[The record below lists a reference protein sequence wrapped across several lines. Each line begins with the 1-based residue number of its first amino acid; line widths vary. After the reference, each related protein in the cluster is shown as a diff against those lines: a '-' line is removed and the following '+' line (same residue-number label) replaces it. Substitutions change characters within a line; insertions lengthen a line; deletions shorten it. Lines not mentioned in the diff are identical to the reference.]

1 MILSSLFF
9 EKHPDPM
16 WVFDEQSLAILEVN
30 EAAQARYGYTRDQF
44 LTLTLREL
52 RPAEDVPKLVQAVA
66 TAHGEANEFGCWR
79 HLTRDGRVLHVDI
92 RTHRVQFDGRPA
104 RLAVARDVTRLAELE
119 AERKKLLAQE
129 RELKE
134 AHSRMVQQQATMQI
148 AERLIRMGTWELD
161 LQTGKLD
168 WSQNT
173 YAIFGVDARTFDH
186 SFDAFVALIHPEDRE
201 RLCHEQAEAVAGRSV
216 LDIVYRIGRPDGST
230 RIARDVGE
238 LRDTAQGR
246 IFTGVVQDITEERLA
261 EARSR
266 EAESLLA
273 MAGEAAR
280 FGAWRYRVG
289 ESRITWSRQTALI
302 HGMPPGYSPTVEE
315 GLEFYAPE
323 FRDPLRS
330 AFGACLA
337 QGAPFDEVAMIVSR
351 AGTQVWVRAMGQA
364 EHDADG
370 RIVGAHGAFQDI
382 TEIIEA
388 RAQSYRLSRKLEQTL
403 DHLSDAFFT
412 LDQEW
417 RFTFVNAEA
426 ARLLQSAP
434 QDLIGHNVWDKFPA
448 AIGSEYQRQYER
460 AMSRQETVQF
470 TAHYAPLNLWTQVT
484 AYSTPEGL
492 AIHFQDVGERLA
504 AQERLRLLGGAAAR
518 LNDILLIT
526 EARSIAAPDGP
537 RIVYVNASFTQR
549 TGFAFDEVVGRTP
562 RVLQGPRTQRTELD
576 RIRRALE
583 QRQSVRAELIN
594 YTRHGEEFWV
604 ELDITPLMD
613 EHGEVTHFVSVQRDI
628 GERKRAEEAARV
640 DQERFRLV
648 SRATNDVIWDWDLT
662 TDALWWGEGIRE
674 AFGYDPESVGS
685 TPDFWLNHVHPD
697 DRERVS
703 EKIFSTIGTSASTWS
718 DDYRLI
724 RADGKPAFVVDR
736 GFIIRDE
743 NGVAVRMV
751 GAIRDVTAPREQRER
766 SQQSQRL
773 EAIGE
778 LTGGVAHDFNN
789 LLTVILGNAELLGE
803 RLQGDEQLFPLAQMT
818 ASAALRGSELT
829 QRLLAFARRQ
839 PLAPERIDVNRQII
853 SMQDLLRRTLALNIT
868 LRFEPEMPLW
878 SVEADPAQLEMTIL
892 NLAINARD
900 AMPKGGEL
908 VITTANAQ
916 RAPDGGTEVCDFVE
930 IAVADNG
937 TGMSRD
943 VVARA
948 FDPFFT
954 TKEIGKGTG
963 LGLSMVYGFARQS
976 GGYATIESEEGR
988 GTRVAICLPRSVHAA
1003 TPERSSNEQPAPR
1016 GGSER
1021 ILVVEDDALVRR
1033 HVVSLLRGLG
1043 YRVIE
1048 ADGAKPA
1055 LDLLE
1060 QAEVDLLFTDVMMAG
1075 GMNGRELADEAAQR
1089 RPGIKILL
1097 TSGHIAEGVLSGER
1111 ELPGGG
1117 LLSKPYSPALLAS
1130 RIRQVLDA

>member
-9 EKHPDPM
+9 ENHPDPM
-16 WVFDEQSLAILEVN
+16 WVFDEKSLAILEVN
-30 EAAQARYGYTRDQF
+30 EAALAKYGYTRDQF

-52 RPAEDVPKLVQAVA
+52 RPAEDVPKLVQAMG
-66 TAHGEANEFGCWR
+66 TRRGEANEFGCWR
-79 HLTRDGRVLHVDI
+79 HLTREGSLLHVDI
-92 RTHRVQFDGRPA
+92 RTQRVQFNGRPA
-104 RLAVARDVTRLAELE
+104 QLAVARDVTRLIELE
-119 AERKKLLAQE
+119 AERKKLLAEE

-134 AHSRMVQQQATMQI
+134 ANSRMVQQQTTMQI

-161 LQTGKLD
+161 LRTGKLE

-173 YAIFGVDARTFDH
+173 YAIFGVDAQTFDH

-201 RLCHEQAEAVAGRSV
+201 RLRHEQAEAIAGRSV
-216 LDIVYRIGRPDGST
+216 LDIVYRICRPDGST

-238 LRDTAQGR
+238 LGDTAQGH
-246 IFTGVVQDITEERLA
+246 IFTGVVQDLTEQRLA

-289 ESRITWSRQTALI
+289 ESRIIWSQQTALI
-302 HGMPPGYSPTVEE
+302 HGMAPGYSPTVDD
-315 GLEFYAPE
+315 GVKFYAPE
-323 FRDPLRS
+323 YRDRLRS
-330 AFGACLA
+330 VFGACLA
-337 QGAPFDEVAMIVSR
+337 EGTPFDEVAMIVSR
-351 AGTQVWVRAMGQA
+351 AGEQVWVRAMGQA

-382 TEIIEA
+382 SEIIEA
-388 RAQSYRLSRKLEQTL
+388 RAQSDRLSRKLEQTL
-403 DHLSDAFFT
+403 DHLSDAFLT

-417 RFTFVNAEA
+417 RFTFVNTEA
-426 ARLLQSAP
+426 ARLLQAAP
-434 QDLIGHNVWDKFPA
+434 RELIGHNVWDKFPE
-448 AIGSEYQRQYER
+448 AIGSEYQRQYEQ

-470 TAHYAPLNLWTQVT
+470 TAHYAPLDLWTQVT
-484 AYSTPEGL
+484 AYPTPEGL

-526 EARSIAAPDGP
+526 EAGSIAAPDGP

-549 TGFAFDEVVGRTP
+549 TGFTFDEVVGRTP
-562 RVLQGPRTQRTELD
+562 RLLQGPRTQRTELD
-576 RIRRALE
+576 RIRQALE

-594 YTRHGEEFWV
+594 YTRDGEEFWV

-628 GERKRAEEAARV
+628 GERKRAEEAARI

-648 SRATNDVIWDWDLT
+648 SQATRDVIWDWNVT
-662 TDALWWGEGIRE
+662 TDTLWWGEGIRD
-674 AFGYDPESVGS
+674 AFGFDPESIGN

-703 EKIFSTIGTSASTWS
+703 GKIFSTIGTSASTWS
-718 DDYRLI
+718 DEYRLI
-724 RADGKPAFVVDR
+724 RADGRPAFVVDR

-751 GAIRDVTAPREQRER
+751 GAIRDVTAPREQHER

-773 EAIGE
+773 EAIGQ
-778 LTGGVAHDFNN
+778 LTGSVAHDFNN
-789 LLTVILGNAELLGE
+789 LLTVILGNAELLTE
-803 RLQGDEQLFPLAQMT
+803 RLQADDQLFPLAQMT

-839 PLAPERIDVNRQII
+839 PLAPERIDLNRQIA
-853 SMQDLLRRTLALNIT
+853 SMQDLLRRTLALNIA
-868 LRFEPEMPLW
+868 LRFGPGATLW
-878 SVEADPAQLEMTIL
+878 PVEADPAQLEMAIL
-892 NLAINARD
+892 NLAINSRD
-900 AMPKGGEL
+900 AMPAGGEL
-908 VITTANAQ
+908 VITTANMRHAL
-916 RAPDGGTEVCDFVE
+916 DGAAAESDFVE
-930 IAVADNG
+930 IAVTDTG

-943 VVARA
+943 VAARA

-976 GGYATIESEEGR
+976 GGFATIESEEGH
-988 GTRVAICLPRSVHAA
+988 GTRVAVCLPRTTQAA
-1003 TPERSSNEQPAPR
+1003 TPERSSDELPAPR

-1033 HVVSLLRGLG
+1033 HVVSLLHGLG
-1043 YRVIE
+1043 YHVIE
-1048 ADGAKPA
+1048 ADGAKLA
-1055 LDLLE
+1055 LDLLD

-1075 GMNGRELADEAAQR
+1075 GMNGRELADEAARR

-1097 TSGHIAEGVLSGER
+1097 TSGHIADGVLSDGGD
-1111 ELPGGG
+1111 LPGDG
-1117 LLSKPYSPALLAS
+1117 LLPKPYKPALLAS

>member
-9 EKHPDPM
+9 ENHPDPM

-30 EAAQARYGYTRDQF
+30 EAALARYGYTRDEF

-52 RPAEDVPKLVQAVA
+52 RPAEDVPKLLQAAVIPR
-66 TAHGEANEFGCWR
+66 GEANEFGCWR
-79 HLTRDGRVLHVDI
+79 HLTRDGCILHVDI
-92 RTHRVQFDGRPA
+92 RTHPVQFNGRPA
-104 RLAVARDVTRLAELE
+104 QLAIARDVTRLAELE
-119 AERKKLLAQE
+119 
-129 RELKE
+129 E
-134 AHSRMVQQQATMQI
+134 AHSRMVQQQAAMQI

-161 LQTGKLD
+161 LQTGMLE
-168 WSQNT
+168 WSQNVYT
-173 YAIFGVDARTFDH
+173 IFGVDAQTFDR

-201 RLCHEQAEAVAGRSV
+201 RLCHEHAEAVAGRSV
-216 LDIVYRIGRPDGST
+216 LDLVYRICRPDGSI
-230 RIARDVGE
+230 RIVRDVGE
-238 LRDTAQGR
+238 LRDTAQRR
-246 IFTGVVQDITEERLA
+246 IFTGVVQDLTEQRLV

-266 EAESLLA
+266 EAETLLA

-289 ESRITWSRQTALI
+289 EPRITWSRQTALI
-302 HGMPPGYSPTVEE
+302 HGMPPGHSPTVDE
-315 GLEFYAPE
+315 GVEFCAPE
-323 FRDPLRS
+323 FRDRLRS
-330 AFGACLA
+330 VFDACLA
-337 QGAPFDEVAMIVSR
+337 QGTPFDEVAMIFSR
-351 AGTQVWVRAMGQA
+351 TGAPVWVRTMGEA
-364 EHDADG
+364 ERDADG
-370 RIVGAHGAFQDI
+370 RIVGVHGAFQDI
-382 TEIIEA
+382 TEIFEA
-388 RAQSYRLSRKLEQTL
+388 RAQTYRLSRKLEETL
-403 DHLSDAFFT
+403 NNLSDGFFT

-417 RFTFVNAEA
+417 RFTYVNAEA
-426 ARLLQSAP
+426 ARLLRRQP
-434 QDLIGHNVWDKFPA
+434 QDLLGRNVWDEFPA
-448 AIGSEYQRQYER
+448 AVGSEYQRQYEQ
-460 AMSRQETVQF
+460 AMSRRETVQF
-470 TAHYAPLNLWTQVT
+470 TSHYAPLDLWTQVT
-484 AYSTPEGL
+484 AYPTPDGL

-526 EARSIAAPDGP
+526 EADSIAAPDGP

-549 TGFAFDEVVGRTP
+549 TGFAFDEVVGHTP
-562 RVLQGPRTQRTELD
+562 RLLQGPRTQRAELD

-594 YTRHGEEFWV
+594 YTRRGEEFWV

-613 EHGEVTHFVSVQRDI
+613 ENGEVTHFVSVQRDI

-648 SRATNDVIWDWDLT
+648 SRATKDVIWDWDLK
-662 TDALWWGEGIRE
+662 TDTMWWGEGIRE
-674 AFGYDPESVGS
+674 AFGYDPESIGS
-685 TPDFWLNHVHPD
+685 TPDFWFNHVHPD
-697 DRERVS
+697 DRARVN
-703 EKIFSTIGTSASTWS
+703 EKVFSTIATSASTWS

-736 GFIIRDE
+736 GFIIRDG

-751 GAIRDVTAPREQRER
+751 GAIRDVTAPRAQRER

-773 EAIGE
+773 EAIGQ

-789 LLTVILGNAELLGE
+789 LLTVILGNAELLSE
-803 RLQGDEQLFPLAQMT
+803 RLQGDDQLLPLAQMT

-839 PLAPERIDVNRQII
+839 PLVPELIDVNHQIT
-853 SMQDLLRRTLALNIT
+853 SMQDLLRRTLALNIA
-868 LRFEPEMPLW
+868 LRFEPGMTPW
-878 SVEADPAQLEMTIL
+878 PIEADPTQLEMTIL
-892 NLAINARD
+892 NLAINSRD
-900 AMPKGGEL
+900 AMPNGGEL
-908 VITTANAQ
+908 VITTANVH
-916 RAPDGGTEVCDFVE
+916 RAPDGGVEACDFVE
-930 IAVADNG
+930 IAVTDSG
-937 TGMSRD
+937 TGMNRD
-943 VVARA
+943 VAARA

-976 GGYATIESEEGR
+976 GGFATIESEEGR
-988 GTRVAICLPRSVHAA
+988 GTRVAVYLPRAANAA
-1003 TPERSSNEQPAPR
+1003 TRERMSDELPAPS

-1033 HVVSLLRGLG
+1033 HVVSLLHGLG
-1043 YRVIE
+1043 YHVIE
-1048 ADGAKPA
+1048 TDGAKPA
-1055 LDLLE
+1055 LDLLD
-1060 QAEVDLLFTDVMMAG
+1060 QMEVDLLFTDVMMAG
-1075 GMNGRELADEAAQR
+1075 GMNGRELADEAARR

-1117 LLSKPYSPALLAS
+1117 LLPKPYSPALLAS